1 MKTGVIED
9 HINAKLP
16 SKRRIAS
23 SSGNAPTPGGSGGG
37 NDDGADNYR
46 DRNDFKDLGPE
57 EDDQNR
63 DKARVI
69 TWFLLIIVLM
79 TFGGLIGAYVVIA
92 TNNVAEWKPFNLPFP
107 IWISTGLIL
116 ISSVVYHFAKTAVD
130 AERHIDAR
138 KYLIATTV
146 IGGVF
151 IASQMIAWMALSS
164 AGLYVEGN
172 PYAGFFY
179 ILTGVH
185 AVHVLGGIVALGA
198 ILLRVWN
205 DTEFAPELEY
215 RRNLARSVGY
225 YWHFMGVLWLALVA
239 LLGFWK

>member
-9 HINAKLP
+9 HIDVKPPAKRLF
-16 SKRRIAS
+16 S
-23 SSGNAPTPGGSGGG
+23 SAGSNPPTPGGGGG
-37 NDDGADNYR
+37 NDDGADKYR
-46 DRNDFKDLGPE
+46 DRNDFKDIDSE

-92 TNNVAEWKPFNLPFP
+92 TNNVAEWKPFDLPFP
-107 IWISTGLIL
+107 IWISTALIL
-116 ISSVVYHFAKTAVD
+116 TSSVVYHFAKTAID
-130 AERHIDAR
+130 HARNSDAR
-138 KYLIATTV
+138 KYLIATTA
-146 IGGVF
+146 IGGIF
-151 IASQMIAWMALSS
+151 IASQMIAWMALSA
-164 AGLYVEGN
+164 AGLYIEGN

-185 AVHVLGGIVALGA
+185 AVHLLGGIIALGA
-198 ILLRVWN
+198 VLLRVWN
-205 DTEFAPELEY
+205 DTEYAPELEY

-225 YWHFMGVLWLALVA
+225 YWHFMGVLWLALVG

>member
-1 MKTGVIED
+1 MNTGVIED
-9 HINAKLP
+9 HIDAKLP
-16 SKRRIAS
+16 DKRRVSAPGS
-23 SSGNAPTPGGSGGG
+23 NTPTPGGGGG
-37 NDDGADNYR
+37 NDDGADKYR
-46 DRNDFKDLGPE
+46 ERNDFKELGTE

-92 TNNVAEWKPFNLPFP
+92 TNNVAEWKPFDLPFP
-107 IWISTGLIL
+107 IWVSTALIL
-116 ISSVVYHFAKTAVD
+116 ISSVVYHFAKSAVD
-130 AERHIDAR
+130 DDRPKDAR
-138 KYLIATTV
+138 KYLIATTG

-151 IASQMIAWMALSS
+151 IASQMIAWMALSA

-205 DTEFAPELEY
+205 DTDYAPELEY
-215 RRNLARSVGY
+215 RRNIARSVGY
-225 YWHFMGVLWLALVA
+225 YWHFMGILWLALVG